1 MKTFYKIIEDLLL
14 IIIGISTVVGL
25 FLVGCLGV
33 IAFAGAD
40 ALTNVV
46 MIFCLVAAVLLTL
59 ILGKLYIEV
68 RYRHL
73 EIMADEYEQAKK
85 LMEEGKLDE
94 ACELYEH
101 LRVK

>member
-1 MKTFYKIIEDLLL
+1 MKTLYQIIEDLLL
-14 IIIGISTVVGL
+14 WVIGISTAIGL
-25 FLVGCLGV
+25 FMIGCIGV
-33 IAFAGAD
+33 VEFAGAD
-40 ALTNVV
+40 ALTNAVFV
-46 MIFCLVAAVLLTL
+46 FCLIAAILLTL

-94 ACELYEH
+94 ASELYEH